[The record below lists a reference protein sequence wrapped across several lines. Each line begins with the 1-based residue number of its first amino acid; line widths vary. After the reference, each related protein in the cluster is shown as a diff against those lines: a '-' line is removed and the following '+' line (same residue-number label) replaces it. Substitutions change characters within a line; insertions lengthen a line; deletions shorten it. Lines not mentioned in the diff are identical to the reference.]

1 MSEKLC
7 KTPSVAEFGDQAGRA
22 GATGRGMNAVAS
34 SLLSGPTA
42 VTELRQDSSQSLSG
56 SIKHS
61 KLDKGNHKHADREKS
76 VHGKANC
83 KSLQV
88 LQFSV
93 ISKANLSLLLFI
105 RYFSSM

>member
-1 MSEKLC
+1 M
-7 KTPSVAEFGDQAGRA
+7 AEFGDQAGRA

-61 KLDKGNHKHADREKS
+61 KLDKGNHKHAIERNQYMERQPVKVYKRFNS
-76 VHGKANC
+76 V
-83 KSLQV
+83 
-88 LQFSV
+88 
-93 ISKANLSLLLFI
+93 
-105 RYFSSM
+105 SSAKQT